1 MADKYCSVRFKT
13 GEELDEALNAAMCA
27 CDDAARAEAAAE
39 RAEAALQDCVR
50 VSELSLTINPADG
63 KVYIAVNG
71 VAVGEGVEISTAAP
85 VVVGDV
91 QVENMVLTLANDQ
104 SVEFKVRLSEAP
116 TTPQTVSILTNSDS
130 ITFDKE
136 RLTFTADNY
145 SEYQT
150 VVASAANVTED
161 ETANIIVRNSD
172 ELMTDTSITV
182 YLVSEVYSVDTT
194 IPDGAHTLTEADI
207 AGATAVA
214 GYGILL
220 KAYTGEYTNVKIPA
234 TFTYNGA
241 EYSPVYFTPV
251 TFAGNTT
258 VQYVEFEDG
267 VKISGSATTFT
278 SADSSSNSGAYFKN
292 CTSLVGVKNHPV
304 PTANPIILLD
314 NFSGCSALK
323 FVTGIEEAVGF
334 DNCQQAFYGCTSL
347 EYVQDISAVPTNRET
362 GYTDAVKMFYGCT
375 SLKKVYGLP
384 DFTNMTDC
392 FNGCTNLEEATVPA
406 TVGTY
411 GTTTNGTY
419 GRRCF
424 AGCVNLQ
431 KITVLTE
438 VAAPD
443 MPSTLNNACTI
454 YAVPGTTVYTTL
466 QSSIASLPTATLLP
480 VGAGGGATVA
490 VWGDSTSS
498 LNNTWIDW
506 PTRLGEDISGF
517 TIKNQAVSGEYTT
530 STSARQGGNT
540 LKVGAFTI
548 PAETTGVSVV
558 LTTEDGHTFGTNP
571 VFSAGGS
578 FNPCT
583 IAGVKGTISA
593 SNGVYTFT
601 RLTAG
606 TEVEVPDS
614 TEVLSVADEALNT
627 AEVMLI
633 NLGNNSGWDEDA
645 DVLLNQLQL
654 MVDHFIEM
662 GGTKYI
668 VCGPSAGKHLRTEE
682 LRSVVFDFE
691 SKAAVAFE
699 NNWLNLRQYCIENG
713 LSDNGLEASVLDT
726 ERMAIG
732 QIPASLL
739 GGGTTT
745 SIKIYDG
752 STVTDDVHPNVY
764 GAVAIKNAFYK
775 KGQALGYW

>member
-1 MADKYCSVRFKT
+1 MAEYLVQDASLTAIADAIRSVTGKT
-13 GEELDEALNAAMCA
+13 AK
-27 CDDAARAEAAAE
+27 
-39 RAEAALQDCVR
+39 
-50 VSELSLTINPADG
+50 LSLSDMVTEIKG
-63 KVYIAVNG
+63 MTVF
-71 VAVGEGVEISTAAP
+71 VAVWGQPVTDLSSLSVTSGQTAQLGIKLNDEP
-85 VVVGDV
+85 TQK
-91 QVENMVLTLANDQ
+91 QVIT
-104 SVEFKVRLSEAP
+104 
-116 TTPQTVSILTNSDS
+116 ILSDS
-130 ITFDKE
+130 GVLTFDKTE
-136 RLTFTADNY
+136 LTFRASDWNVFQYVTVTVGNIAEDGTA
-145 SEYQT
+145 T
-150 VVASAANVTED
+150 
-161 ETANIIVRNSD
+161 IILRNSD
-172 ELMTDTSITV
+172 ELMTDTSISVLLTADA
-182 YLVSEVYSVDTT
+182 YSVDTT
-194 IPDGAHTLTEADI
+194 IPEGAHTLTEADI

-220 KAYTGEYTNVKIPA
+220 KAYTGEYTNVKVPA

-241 EYSPVYFTPV
+241 EYSPVYFTPA

-267 VKISGSATTFT
+267 VKICASATTFT
-278 SADSSSNSGAYFKN
+278 VVDTNTGYEFQN
-292 CTSLVGVKNHPV
+292 CTGLIGVKNFPV
-304 PTANPIILLD
+304 PSANPLVLD
-314 NFSGCSALK
+314 LSFDGCSNLK
-323 FVTGIEEAVGF
+323 FVTGIEKAVSFNGF
-334 DNCQQAFYGCTSL
+334 KQAFQNCVSL
-347 EYVQDISAVPTNRET
+347 EYFQDISNVPTNRET

-384 DFTNMTDC
+384 DFTNVTDC

-411 GTTTNGTY
+411 ADKTNVSY
-419 GRRCF
+419 AVRCF
-424 AGCVNLQ
+424 ANCVNLR

-438 VAAPD
+438 VAAPGL
-443 MPSTLNNACTI
+443 PSTLNNACTI
-454 YAVPGTTVYTTL
+454 YAVPDTAVYTTL

-480 VGAGGGATVA
+480 VGASGGSMVA

-517 TIKNQAVSGEYTT
+517 AIKNQAVSGEYTT
-530 STSARQGGNT
+530 STSARQGGNK
-540 LKVGAFTI
+540 LKVRAFTI

-571 VFSAGGS
+571 AFSAGGS

-606 TEVEVPDS
+606 TEVEVSDA
-614 TEVLSVADEALNT
+614 TEVVSVADEALNT

-645 DVLLNQLQL
+645 DVLLNQLQM

-691 SKAAVAFE
+691 SKAENAFGE
-699 NNWLNLRQYCIENG
+699 HWLNLRQYCIENG
-713 LSDNGLEASVLDT
+713 LSDNNLEASVLDT

-745 SIKIYDG
+745 DIKMYDG
-752 STVTDDVHPNVY
+752 SSVTDDVHPNVY
-764 GAVAIKNAFYK
+764 GAISIKNAFYA